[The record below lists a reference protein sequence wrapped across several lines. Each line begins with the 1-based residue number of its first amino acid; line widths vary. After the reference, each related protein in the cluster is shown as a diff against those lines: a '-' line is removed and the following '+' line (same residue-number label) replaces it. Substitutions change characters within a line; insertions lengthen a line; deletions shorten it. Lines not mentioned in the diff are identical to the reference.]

1 MSELEHLDI
10 HASYEE
16 QIAFLKRQAH
26 RDRMAQ
32 INLEEETEDMR
43 YMTECEKYGY
53 TYGCDSE
60 CPVLMRGECK
70 HAEEMGVTS

>member
-1 MSELEHLDI
+1 MSELEHLDK

-16 QIAFLKRQAH
+16 QMAFYKKQALRNH
-26 RDRMAQ
+26 MALV
-32 INLEEETEDMR
+32 NLEEETEEMR
-43 YMTECEKYGY
+43 GMTECERYGY

-60 CPVLMRGECK
+60 CPVIVRGECK